1 MMMNKVK
8 WALADGWVVA
18 QRNLMH
24 VRYVPEK
31 LLDVTLQPLMFVLL
45 FAYVFGGAIGVPGG
59 GDYKEFLMAGIFVQT
74 IAFTF
79 MGAGMSMAEDLQQ
92 GVVDRFRALPMAR
105 SAVLSGRVM
114 ADFATAIIALCV
126 LVLSGL
132 LIGWGIHTDVLH
144 AAAAFGILLLFL
156 LAILWSGTLIGMVAR
171 APDAVQGLGFVI
183 LFPMTFLANTFVP
196 TQGMDKVVQTLA
208 NYNPIS
214 AVVAA
219 LRDLF
224 GNPGAVADNAPWVLQ
239 HPAVTAVAWSLGI
252 LAITVPLAIHRYQRV
267 TTG

>member
-1 MMMNKVK
+1 MMINKLK

-18 QRNLMH
+18 QRNLTH

-45 FAYVFGGAIGVPGG
+45 FAYVFGGAIGVPDG

-126 LVLSGL
+126 LVFSGL
-132 LIGWGIHTDVLH
+132 IIGWGIHTDVLH

-156 LAILWSGTLIGMVAR
+156 LAILWSGTLVGMIAR

-183 LFPMTFLANTFVP
+183 LFPLTFLANTFVP
-196 TQGMDKVVQTLA
+196 TQGMDKAVRTLA
-208 NYNPIS
+208 DYNPIS

-224 GNPGAVADNAPWVLQ
+224 GNPTAVASDAPWVLH
-239 HPAVTAVAWSLGI
+239 HPVVTAVAWSLGI
-252 LAITVPLAIHRYQRV
+252 LAVTVPLAIRRYQRV